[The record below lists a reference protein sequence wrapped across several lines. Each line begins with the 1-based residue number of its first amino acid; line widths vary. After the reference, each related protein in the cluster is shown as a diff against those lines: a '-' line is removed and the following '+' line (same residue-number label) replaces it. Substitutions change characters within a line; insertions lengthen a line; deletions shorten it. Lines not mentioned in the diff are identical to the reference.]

1 MIRKIITDEAKNKLE
16 FTETNSG
23 ILIEITKDEDIDFQ
37 DYSYINLDLNDLDFL
52 ISELKKMQ
60 QNLKK

>member
-16 FTETNSG
+16 FTETNTG

-52 ISELKKMQ
+52 ISELKKIQ